1 MNKQLKMARID
12 AELTQKQLA
21 ERVGVTNKYLSQL
34 ECGVSRN
41 PSKQVMERIAK
52 ELNKTVQE
60 LFFNE

>member
-21 ERVGVTNKYLSQL
+21 ERVGITNKYLSQL
-34 ECGVSRN
+34 ECGGARN
-41 PSKQVMERIAK
+41 PTKQAMERIAK